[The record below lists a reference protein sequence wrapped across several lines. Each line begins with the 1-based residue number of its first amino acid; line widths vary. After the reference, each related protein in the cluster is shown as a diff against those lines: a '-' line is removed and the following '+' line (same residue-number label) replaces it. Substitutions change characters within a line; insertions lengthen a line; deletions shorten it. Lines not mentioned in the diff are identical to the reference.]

1 MKQALKRDYFWNTVG
16 VLLQNATSPIL
27 LLIVTRINGI
37 YESGI
42 FSFAFAVSIILW
54 SLGMWGGRTYQV
66 SDTRGEFSHRSYAVV
81 RILLSVVMIIIA
93 VGFSLINVYSSHMM
107 LLIIVLT
114 LFKVVESYADV
125 LYGVLQSH
133 NKLYLT
139 GISLTVKSLV
149 GVVLFIVVDL
159 LTHNVLYASSAVVI
173 VNLVVLLFYDLRY
186 TQKYEKNILTNI
198 TERTYVNEALVIM
211 KKCAGVFVVFFL
223 ALFSL
228 NIPRY
233 FIEKYSPDEIG
244 YFGIIAMP
252 ITLIVLLMTF
262 ILQPN
267 VLRLSQIY
275 IAGKYKEF
283 SAVVNRILLLSFA
296 VGAIVLIVSALYG
309 PEILTI
315 IFGVNFEQYRLP
327 LIVIVVGGLASAL
340 VAVYLNIFVIMR
352 RINLPLITL
361 IVTNLLLI
369 IVSLITIQSKGLLAG
384 VTLYAVTN
392 TIQCA
397 VLMFGYTLIIKR
409 ALRAEKN

>member
-1 MKQALKRDYFWNTVG
+1 MEQALKRDYFWNTVG

-54 SLGMWGGRTYQV
+54 ALGMWGGRTYQV
-66 SDTRGEFSHRSYAVV
+66 SDTRGEFSHRSYAMV

-93 VGFSLINVYSSHMM
+93 VGFSLINAYSSHMM

-149 GVVLFIVVDL
+149 GVVLFIVVDF
-159 LTHNVLYASSAVVI
+159 LTHNVLYASLVVVA
-173 VNLVVLLFYDLRY
+173 VNLTALVFYDLRY

-198 TERTYVNEALVIM
+198 TERTNINEALAII
-211 KKCAGVFVVFFL
+211 KKCSGVFVVFFL

-244 YFGIIAMP
+244 YFGVIAMP

-267 VLRLSQIY
+267 ILSLSRAYLTKQ
-275 IAGKYKEF
+275 YKIF
-283 SAVVNRILLLSFA
+283 STIVHKILLMSTAIGL
-296 VGAIVLIVSALYG
+296 IVLAISGLYG

-327 LIVIVVGGLASAL
+327 LLIIVAGGLASAL
-340 VAVYLNIFVIMR
+340 TTVYLNIYVIMR
-352 RINLPLITL
+352 KIKLPFVVLLITN
-361 IVTNLLLI
+361 I
-369 IVSLITIQSKGLLAG
+369 LLAAASFVVIKNEG
-384 VTLYAVTN
+384 LIAGTVLYAVTN
-392 TIQCA
+392 IVQFVLLKLDYDIQNRR
-397 VLMFGYTLIIKR
+397 L
-409 ALRAEKN
+409 LRAEKS

>member
-1 MKQALKRDYFWNTVG
+1 MKQALKRDYFWNTAG

-66 SDTRGEFSHRSYAVV
+66 SDTRGEFSHRSYAMV

-93 VGFSLINVYSSHMM
+93 VGFSLINAYSSHMM

-139 GISLTVKSLV
+139 GISLTVKASI
-149 GVVLFIVVDL
+149 GIALFVAVDL
-159 LTHNVLYASSAVVI
+159 LTNNVLYASLAVVV
-173 VNLVVLLFYDLRY
+173 VNLCILLLYDLRH
-186 TQKYEKNILTNI
+186 TRKYEKNILANI
-198 TERTYVNEALVIM
+198 TEYTYVKEALIIM
-211 KKCAGVFVVFFL
+211 KKCSGVFVVFFL

-233 FIEKYSPDEIG
+233 FIEKQSPEEIG
-244 YFGIIAMP
+244 YFGVIAMP

-267 VLRLSQIY
+267 ILHLSKMY
-275 IAGKYKEF
+275 IAKQYRAF
-283 SAVVNRILLLSFA
+283 SSAVNKILLLSFA
-296 VGAIVLIVSALYG
+296 VGMIVLAVSALYG

-315 IFGVNFEQYRLP
+315 IFGVNFEQYRIP
-327 LIVIVVGGLASAL
+327 LIVIVAGGVASAL
-340 VAVYLNIFVIMR
+340 VAVYLNVFVIMR
-352 RINLPLITL
+352 KINLPLVTL
-361 IVTNLLLI
+361 LVTNVLLVMASIL
-369 IVSLITIQSKGLLAG
+369 TIESKGLLTG

-392 TIQCA
+392 TIQCF
-397 VLMFGYTLIIKR
+397 VLIFGYILINR
-409 ALRAEKN
+409 RMLNAEKN